1 MPEDEHQG
9 AFRRIQP
16 YFKITLASQANYEK
30 AVEGLGKIYVE
41 FQSLETQGR
50 DSGGKKQ
57 ISPVAK
63 RLYKIF
69 QAATALYERAYSGI
83 RVGVSGLR
91 LRQTRND
98 AN

>member
-1 MPEDEHQG
+1 MRDDIDPPACLRMSERAAEDQDSSKDRRQIPSRQG
-9 AFRRIQP
+9 
-16 YFKITLASQANYEK
+16 
-30 AVEGLGKIYVE
+30 GK
-41 FQSLETQGR
+41 GR
-50 DSGGKKQ
+50 DSGGKEV

-63 RLYKIF
+63 KLYKVF

-83 RVGVSGLR
+83 SVGMSGLR